1 MVLGVRCLEA
11 GSISCP
17 KLAMVI
23 LLFLP
28 FLGAEHSV
36 APTMLTPSFTF
47 PKVMCF
53 PCSHYLVLALQRQ
66 RWELLVFG
74 LAVATETTPGPGCW
88 MLHGEVLILKVLS
101 VDGLCR
107 QCHYGV

>member
-1 MVLGVRCLEA
+1 MEA
-11 GSISCP
+11 ESISCP
-17 KLAMVI
+17 LLAMVI

-28 FLGAEHSV
+28 LLDAEHSV
-36 APTMLTPSFTF
+36 APTMLTHSFTF
-47 PKVMCF
+47 PKVTRL

-74 LAVATETTPGPGCW
+74 LAFSTDTTPGPGCW
-88 MLHGEVLILKVLS
+88 MLHSEVLILKVLS
-101 VDGLCR
+101 VDGLCW